1 MFNYS
6 LTFLNSV
13 YFCSV
18 VISFSIYVSLKNWIY
33 LSMSIFLVSN
43 YSLIISLP
51 KAHAIGAE
59 KYDGFIPQL
68 GRLTEP
74 EPNYKP
80 KSWACYCLPTSFLNA
95 INSIGTSDS
104 DK

>member
-1 MFNYS
+1 
-6 LTFLNSV
+6 
-13 YFCSV
+13 
-18 VISFSIYVSLKNWIY
+18 
-33 LSMSIFLVSN
+33 MSIFLVSN

-80 KSWACYCLPTSFLNA
+80 KS
-95 INSIGTSDS
+95 
-104 DK
+104 